1 MLGKKEIYCTTGE
14 NMLFLITF
22 STDHYQSDDATDS
35 AASVSMMTIRSIP
48 IPNPTVVGVVLAQ
61 LYQIVFGYSDHCLV
75 ERTRISHCQRPFV
88 HQGFGTGHTLQ
99 FLLCWQDPLPQHD
112 SASKWATP
120 TPLVPRRCPMGS
132 STPVEY
138 IQLLIPPCSLMVFL
152 PPLNN
157 QLSNEQGKKL
167 KAISY

>member
-1 MLGKKEIYCTTGE
+1 MLGNKEIYCTTGE
-14 NMLFLITF
+14 NMLFLSAFLI
-22 STDHYQSDDATDS
+22 DHYQSDDATDS

-61 LYQIVFGYSDHCLV
+61 LYQIVFGYSEHCLV

-112 SASKWATP
+112 SASKG
-120 TPLVPRRCPMGS
+120 VSFRS
-132 STPVEY
+132 
-138 IQLLIPPCSLMVFL
+138 IPPMVSEGHTNHSSGMIYGDT
-152 PPLNN
+152 PR
-157 QLSNEQGKKL
+157 
-167 KAISY
+167 